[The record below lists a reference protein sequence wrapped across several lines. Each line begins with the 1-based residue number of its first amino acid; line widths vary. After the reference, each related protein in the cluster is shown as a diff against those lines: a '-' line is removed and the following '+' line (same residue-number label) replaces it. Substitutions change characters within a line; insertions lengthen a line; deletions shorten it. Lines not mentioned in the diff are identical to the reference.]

1 MFLLFRTIP
10 RLALARFTG
19 RMTLT
24 DLVAS
29 GALIAVV
36 ATAVVSGVFFAFSSF
51 VMPALARQAS
61 RDGIAAMQSINIT
74 AVRPAFM
81 SLLFGTAALTAG
93 VGIAGFGDPRLV
105 IGAALYLVGVIG
117 VTIAAHVP
125 RNNAL
130 AGVDRDA
137 PQAEGAW
144 RRFLTGWGRWNHV
157 RWIAGAASSA
167 AFLTAVAG

>member
-1 MFLLFRTIP
+1 
-10 RLALARFTG
+10 
-19 RMTLT
+19 MTLT

-29 GALIAVV
+29 GTLIAVV

-61 RDGIAAMQSINIT
+61 RDGIAAMQSINIA

-81 SLLFGTAALTAG
+81 SLLFGTAVLTAS

-137 PQAEGAW
+137 PHADAAW
-144 RRFLTGWGRWNHV
+144 RRYLTGWGRWNHV
-157 RWIAGAASSA
+157 RWIAAAGSSA

>member
-1 MFLLFRTIP
+1 
-10 RLALARFTG
+10 
-19 RMTLT
+19 MTLT
-24 DLVAS
+24 DLVAA
-29 GALIAVV
+29 GFLIAVV

-81 SLLFGTAALTAG
+81 SLLFGTAALTAA
-93 VGIAGFGDPRLV
+93 VGIAGFGDPRVV

-130 AGVDRDA
+130 AAIDRDA
-137 PQAEGAW
+137 PQAESAW
-144 RRFLTGWGRWNHV
+144 RRYLTGWRRWNHV
-157 RWIAGAASSA
+157 RWIAAGASSA

>member
-1 MFLLFRTIP
+1 MNI
-10 RLALARFTG
+10 A
-19 RMTLT
+19 

-61 RDGIAAMQSINIT
+61 RDGIAAMQSINVT

-81 SLLFGTAALTAG
+81 SLLFGTAALTAA
-93 VGIAGFGDPRLV
+93 VGIAGLGDPRLV

-137 PQAEGAW
+137 PHADAVW
-144 RRFLTGWGRWNHV
+144 RRYLTGWGRWNHV

-167 AFLTAVAG
+167 AFLTAVVG

>member
-1 MFLLFRTIP
+1 
-10 RLALARFTG
+10 
-19 RMTLT
+19 MTLT

-29 GALIAVV
+29 GALITVV

-51 VMPALARQAS
+51 VIPALARQAS

-74 AVRPAFM
+74 AVRPTFM
-81 SLLFGTAALTAG
+81 SLLFGTAALTAS
-93 VGIAGFGDPRLV
+93 VGIVGFGDPRLV

-117 VTIAAHVP
+117 VTMAANVP

-130 AGVDRDA
+130 AGIDRDS
-137 PQAEGAW
+137 PQADAAW
-144 RRFLTGWGRWNHV
+144 RHYLTGWGRWNHA

-167 AFLTAVAG
+167 AFLTSVAG